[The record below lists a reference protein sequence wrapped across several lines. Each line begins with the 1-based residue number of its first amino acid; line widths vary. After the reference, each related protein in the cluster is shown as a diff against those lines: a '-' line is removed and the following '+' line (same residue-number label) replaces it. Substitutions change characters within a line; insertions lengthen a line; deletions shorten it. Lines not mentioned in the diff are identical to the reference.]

1 MSTDVQTPDPRVAR
15 FVQWARRVGLGGKA
29 VLVLVIAVAVAGTAT
44 YVAWQGGGAMPAGS
58 RRMQAIL
65 LLDLALLLGLGAVVA
80 RQLVRL
86 LIERRRGA
94 TGSRLHSRLVAMF
107 GAIAVLPA
115 IVVSVASVLMFNL
128 VIDNWFGTG
137 VRTAVTESLA
147 VAEAYIAEHRNVIRG
162 EVLAMATDLN
172 REAPRLMRS
181 PTMFNQVVSTQAAL
195 RALAEAVVF
204 DRGGHVAARSGLSF
218 AMISEQ
224 VPVELLDRA
233 NNGEVVILT
242 DKEDRIRA
250 LIRLD
255 GFIDTY
261 LFVGRYIDQR
271 VLAHRDQTSKA
282 VREYEDLEAR
292 RGSIQLTFTAIFM
305 VVTLILLLS
314 AVWFGLSMAT
324 RLVRPVSS
332 LVSAAER
339 VRSGDFSA
347 RVQEGVRD
355 DELGI
360 LVRAFN
366 RMTDQ
371 LEGQRGELVEA
382 NRQLDRRRRFTE
394 AVLSGV
400 SSGVIGL
407 DRDGRVNLPN
417 RAALQLLGRDADD
430 LMGRLLVATVPE
442 TAPLLDEARNH
453 PGRLAE
459 GQITV
464 TQPGGGT
471 RTLLVRVAMEQATG
485 ALTGFVVT
493 FDDITELMA
502 AQRTAAWADIA
513 RRIAHEIKNPLTP
526 IQLSA
531 ERLKRKYMKEIVT
544 DPEVF
549 IRCTETIIRQVG
561 DIGRMVDE
569 FSAFARMPSPVL
581 KAENLTEIA
590 RHALF
595 LQQVAHPDI
604 TFESHLPDRAVQ
616 VVCDGRQ
623 IAQAL
628 TNLLKNAVEAIE
640 GQEHGKPGRIE
651 MRYLEEPVDHAVR
664 QVIEITDNGPGL
676 PLEQRGRL
684 TEPYVTT
691 RAKGTGLGLAI
702 VKKVMEDHGGRLLLL
717 DNEGGGAKAR
727 LEFKPVEAGQ
737 GALDVREKVATH
749 GA

>member
-1 MSTDVQTPDPRVAR
+1 MSSDVQTPDPRVAR

-29 VLVLVIAVAVAGTAT
+29 VLVLAIAAAVAGTAT
-44 YVAWQGGGAMPAGS
+44 YVAWQGGAMAAGG
-58 RRMQAIL
+58 RRMQTIL

-86 LIERRRGA
+86 LVERRRGA

-115 IVVSVASVLMFNL
+115 ILVSVASVLMFNL
-128 VIDNWFGTG
+128 VIDTWFGTN

-147 VAEAYIAEHRNVIRG
+147 VAEAYIDEHRNVIRG

-172 REAPRLMRS
+172 REAPRLMRN
-181 PTMFNQVVSTQAAL
+181 PTMFNQVISTQAAL

-204 DRGGHVAARSGLSF
+204 DRAGIVQARSGLSF

-224 VPVELLDRA
+224 VPVDLLDRA

-255 GFIDTY
+255 GFLDTY

-292 RGSIQLTFTAIFM
+292 RGNIQLTFTVIFM
-305 VVTLILLLS
+305 VMTLILLLS

-332 LVSAAER
+332 LVGATER

-347 RVQEGVRD
+347 RIEEGQRD

-400 SSGVIGL
+400 SSGVIGV

-417 RAALQLLGRDADD
+417 RAALQLLGRDADE
-430 LMGRLLVATVPE
+430 LMGRPLVAAVPE
-442 TAPLLDEARNH
+442 TAPLIDEARAH
-453 PGRLAE
+453 PGRLVE
-459 GQITV
+459 GQISV
-464 TQPGGGT
+464 TLPAGGV
-471 RTLLVRVAMEQATG
+471 RTLLVRVAIEQATG
-485 ALTGFVVT
+485 DLTGFVVT

-549 IRCTETIIRQVG
+549 TRCTDTIIRQVG

-569 FSAFARMPSPVL
+569 FSAFARMPSPAL
-581 KAENLTEIA
+581 KPENLTELA

-595 LQQVAHPDI
+595 LQHVAHPDI
-604 TFESHLPDRAVQ
+604 EFHSALPTHPVQ
-616 VVCDGRQ
+616 LVCDGRQ

-628 TNLLKNAVEAIE
+628 TNLLKNAAEAIE
-640 GQEHGKPGRIE
+640 GQEDRKSGRIE
-651 MRYLEEPVDHAVR
+651 MRYLEEPVAQAVR

-676 PLEQRGRL
+676 PVEQRARL

-702 VKKVMEDHGGRLLLL
+702 VRKIMEDHGGRLVLL
-717 DNEGGGAKAR
+717 DNEGGGAKVR
-727 LEFKPVEAGQ
+727 LEFKPVEADMLT
-737 GALDVREKVATH
+737 AEMREKVATH

>member
-1 MSTDVQTPDPRVAR
+1 MSSDVQSPDPRVAR

-29 VLVLVIAVAVAGTAT
+29 VLVLAIAAAVAGTAT
-44 YVAWQGGGAMPAGS
+44 YVAWQGGAMAAGG
-58 RRMQAIL
+58 RRMQTIL

-86 LIERRRGA
+86 LVERRRGA

-115 IVVSVASVLMFNL
+115 ILVSVASVLMFNL
-128 VIDNWFGTG
+128 VIDTWFGTN

-147 VAEAYIAEHRNVIRG
+147 VAESYIAEHRNVIRG

-172 REAPRLMRS
+172 REAPRLMRN
-181 PTMFNQVVSTQAAL
+181 PTMFNQVISTQAAL

-204 DRGGHVAARSGLSF
+204 DRAGIVQARSGLSF

-224 VPVELLDRA
+224 VPVDLLDRA

-250 LIRLD
+250 LVRLD
-255 GFIDTY
+255 AFLDTY
-261 LFVGRYIDQR
+261 LYVGRYIDQR

-292 RGSIQLTFTAIFM
+292 RGNIQLTFTAIFM

-324 RLVRPVSS
+324 RLVRPVSA
-332 LVSAAER
+332 LVGATER

-347 RVQEGVRD
+347 RIEEGQRD

-400 SSGVIGL
+400 SSGVIGV

-417 RAALQLLGRDADD
+417 RAALQLLGRDADE
-430 LMGRLLVATVPE
+430 LMGRPLVAAVPE
-442 TAPLLDEARNH
+442 TAPLIDEARTH
-453 PGRLAE
+453 PGRLVE
-459 GQITV
+459 GQISV
-464 TQPGGGT
+464 TLPAGGV
-471 RTLLVRVAMEQATG
+471 RTLLVRVAIEQTTG
-485 ALTGFVVT
+485 DLTGFVVT

-549 IRCTETIIRQVG
+549 TRCTDTIIRQVG

-569 FSAFARMPSPVL
+569 FSAFARMPSPAL
-581 KAENLTEIA
+581 KPENLTELA

-595 LQQVAHPDI
+595 LQHVAHPEI
-604 TFESHLPDRAVQ
+604 EFHSALPAHPVQ
-616 VVCDGRQ
+616 LVCDGRQ

-628 TNLLKNAVEAIE
+628 TNLLKNAAEAIE
-640 GQEHGKPGRIE
+640 GQDGGKPGRIE
-651 MRYLEEPVDHAVR
+651 MRYVEEPVAQAVR

-676 PLEQRGRL
+676 PVEQRGRL

-702 VKKVMEDHGGRLLLL
+702 VRKIMEDHGGRLVLL
-717 DNEGGGAKAR
+717 DNEGGGAKVR
-727 LEFKPVEAGQ
+727 LEFKPVEA
-737 GALDVREKVATH
+737 ATLTAEMREKVATH